1 MIHCRNTNQTVYSL
15 SVATFRFLLTHT
27 QFIGAT
33 RNTTCDLLIVF
44 IVDPIMSFTTEQLSF
59 SYYAKLRQQEMERE
73 RELAEKYRDR
83 ARERRD
89 GVNKDYEETELI
101 STTANYRAVGPT
113 AEA

>member
-1 MIHCRNTNQTVYSL
+1 
-15 SVATFRFLLTHT
+15 
-27 QFIGAT
+27 
-33 RNTTCDLLIVF
+33 
-44 IVDPIMSFTTEQLSF
+44 
-59 SYYAKLRQQEMERE
+59 MERE

-113 AEA
+113 AEAWVQFIIEEDCMLFFY

>member
-1 MIHCRNTNQTVYSL
+1 MSGSFSKTN
-15 SVATFRFLLTHT
+15 
-27 QFIGAT
+27 
-33 RNTTCDLLIVF
+33 IVF
-44 IVDPIMSFTTEQLSF
+44 TIESYLKLQENRSGCVDFETGAGKPYIFPFSDH
-59 SYYAKLRQQEMERE
+59 SYYAKLRQQEIERE

-83 ARERRD
+83 AKERRD

>member
-1 MIHCRNTNQTVYSL
+1 MNFCHRELDEGIGKQAGTI
-15 SVATFRFLLTHT
+15 LLTLRYQLVSHT
-27 QFIGAT
+27 HLPFSGH
-33 RNTTCDLLIVF
+33 
-44 IVDPIMSFTTEQLSF
+44 
-59 SYYAKLRQQEMERE
+59 SYYAKLRQQEIERE

-83 ARERRD
+83 AKERRD